1 MAINSVVSTESIT
14 VFGPPEVIELGLDVG
29 APGQRGSL
37 IYTGFGDPNINT
49 GVFVN
54 EPAIVGDLYLRTD
67 FGSDYG
73 VIYSYNV
80 TPSGNEWSSVLKFQP
95 VTYSVIEPLTF
106 VSGSVSVSIPV
117 NDIYNDAPATL
128 TSSNFSIQLT
138 PEHDKAVSFAVVD
151 KGLVTTSSRSL
162 VFEIIATEQDE
173 SGGVVDLAGIVDF
186 NITINVLI

>member
-1 MAINSVVSTESIT
+1 MAINSIVSTDSIT

-37 IYTGFGDPNINT
+37 IYTGSGDPNVNT

-73 VIYSYNV
+73 VVYQYGV
-80 TPSGNEWSSVLKFQP
+80 TPTGNEWSSVLKFQP
-95 VTYSVIEPLTF
+95 VTYSVIEPLVFT
-106 VSGSVSVSIPV
+106 SGSATVSIPV
-117 NDIYNDAPATL
+117 NDIYTDAPATL
-128 TSSNFSIQLT
+128 TASNFSIQMT
-138 PEHDKAVSFAVVD
+138 AEHDKPVSFSIVN
-151 KGLVTTSSRSL
+151 KGLVTTSTRSL
-162 VFEIIATEQDE
+162 VFDVIATEQTYAT
-173 SGGVVDLAGIVDF
+173 GLADLVGTVDF